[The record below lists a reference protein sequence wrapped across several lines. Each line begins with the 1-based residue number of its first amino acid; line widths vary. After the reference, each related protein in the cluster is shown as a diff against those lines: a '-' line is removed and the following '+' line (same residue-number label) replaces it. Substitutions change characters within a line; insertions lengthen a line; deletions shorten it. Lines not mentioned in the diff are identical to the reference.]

1 MKNDENKADLEQT
14 AASAA
19 GQRVRTGQGAE
30 PVATWSGDG
39 AARRLVLRNGLF
51 EVEIWPEKGG
61 AITRYEHRA
70 TGIDVIWRNPY
81 GHPPRLR
88 PLDQPMAGGSD
99 LYDVMDGS
107 WYVSLPNGF
116 FAGSYF
122 GAPLGTHGELR
133 SLPWEVVGL
142 EVETD
147 AVRVHLVGRSVRT
160 PLAYHRKL
168 TVRRDDPRM
177 HWEERIHNRSSL
189 RLPVAWLQ
197 HPTFGGPLV
206 DGARLLV
213 PAETVRVF
221 AADDP
226 DALQLESGYS
236 GAWPWVPERADGT
249 LRDCSVVPAA
259 GSGGDHSVQLTH
271 LSEGWGCV
279 WNEARNL
286 GFALEW
292 DAERFPYA
300 WSWNSAGGIPTYPLW
315 GEGHI
320 LTLQPSTSPVGRFD
334 DLVAGNEVLFVD
346 GGESIATTLT
356 TAFVSRESDARID
369 RYST

>member
-1 MKNDENKADLEQT
+1 M
-14 AASAA
+14 AS
-19 GQRVRTGQGAE
+19 
-30 PVATWSGDG
+30 WSGEG
-39 AARRLVLRNGLF
+39 PARRLTLSNGHY
-51 EVEIWPEKGG
+51 EVELWPEKGG
-61 AITRYEHRA
+61 AITRYVHCPS
-70 TGIDVIWRNPY
+70 GIDIIWRNPY

-116 FAGSYF
+116 FAGSYL

-133 SLPWEVVGL
+133 SLPWEVVTL
-142 EVETD
+142 EVTAEE
-147 AVRVHLVGRSVRT
+147 ARVHLVGRSVRT
-160 PLAYHRKL
+160 PLCYHRHL
-168 TVRRDDPRM
+168 TVRRDDPRL
-177 HWEERIHNRSSL
+177 HWQEGVENRSAL

-213 PAETVRVF
+213 PAETVQVF

-226 DALQLESGYS
+226 TALQLESGYRGS
-236 GAWPWVPERADGT
+236 WPWVPERESGQ
-249 LRDCSVVPAA
+249 LRDCSVVPPA
-259 GSGGDHSVQLTH
+259 GTGTDHSVQLTD
-271 LSEGWGCV
+271 LREGWGCV

-286 GFALEW
+286 GFAMEW
-292 DAERFPYA
+292 DAQRFPYA
-300 WSWNSAGGIPTYPLW
+300 WSWNSAGGIRTYPLW

-334 DLVAGNEVLFVD
+334 DLVAAGDVLFLGPGEQVD
-346 GGESIATTLT
+346 TTMT
-356 TAFVSRESDARID
+356 TAFVSRETEPRID
-369 RYST
+369 RTNS